1 MSGTSDIQENNA
13 KMATKNCLGVNV
25 CPSQEIDPDKLM
37 LSTLQCEVG
46 RINKFNANADKWA
59 LFHVKKLNPNQQVIQ
74 AKIV

>member
-1 MSGTSDIQENNA
+1 MYIKA
-13 KMATKNCLGVNV
+13 KKGVIISVAADAISVPAANRI
-25 CPSQEIDPDKLM
+25 IDPDKLM